1 MPEHTTWWA
10 FLPGYDNW
18 VEALSAWLSGNLG
31 EGWGKTLMGFDL
43 DLQHVIGAL
52 FILLVLF
59 LVGLWVS
66 ASVRDVKKA
75 IEPETKL
82 TLRTFC
88 EIFMEVVLGF
98 AEDLMGRKA
107 ARALFPLVGTAAFF
121 IFFSNF
127 SGFIPGL
134 APPTSNWNMTLA
146 MAIVVFLSTHIFGVK
161 EHGLSYFKEFL
172 GPIVKWYALPLMLF
186 MVVVESI
193 GHLVRPMSLSIRL
206 MGNMTADH
214 TVAAVF
220 LGLIP
225 LLVPLPVML
234 LGVLVAVV
242 QTLVF
247 ILLSMTYIGMAM
259 EHHEESH

>member
-1 MPEHTTWWA
+1 MPDHTTFWA
-10 FLPGYDNW
+10 YLPGYDNW
-18 VEALSAWLSGNLG
+18 VRALSAWLDGSLG
-31 EGWGKTLMGFDL
+31 EGWGKTLMGGEL

-52 FILLVLF
+52 FILVVLF
-59 LVGLWVS
+59 LVGVVVRSAVS
-66 ASVRDVKKA
+66 DVHRA
-75 IEPETKL
+75 VEPETKL
-82 TLRTFC
+82 TIRTFC

-107 ARALFPLVGTAAFF
+107 ARTLFPLIGTCAFF

-134 APPTSNWNMTLA
+134 APPTSNWNTTLA
-146 MAIVVFLSTHIFGVK
+146 CAICVFFATHVFGVK
-161 EHGLSYFKEFL
+161 EHGIGYFKEFL

-186 MVVVESI
+186 MLVVEAI

-220 LGLIP
+220 LGLVP

-247 ILLSMTYIGMAM
+247 ILLSMTYIGMAL
-259 EHHEESH
+259 ESHEESH